1 MAISAAIM
9 GALSAFARNWVLTA
23 TETFDTNPAGKY
35 TIRSGSPTVAW
46 DSANARLQV
55 NNGASQGFVAW
66 DALGDYAGKVA
77 FEIDVLFS
85 SDNNGLKHFG
95 MFCDSGASGVN
106 GYRFANINADLRLS
120 RWSGSSETSI
130 GVFSTAT
137 SFTTGNTYTLRFE
150 RDTNN
155 NWTAYINGVKCPT
168 TLNNTTYNGV
178 RPGFFAY
185 GVDIYINELRVYR

>member
-9 GALSAFARNWVLTA
+9 GALGASARNWVLVA
-23 TETFDTNPAGKY
+23 TETFDTNPSGKY
-35 TIRSGSPTVAW
+35 TIRSGSPSVSW
-46 DSANARLQV
+46 DSANARLLV
-55 NNGASQGFVAW
+55 SNGETQGFVAW
-66 DALGDYAGKVA
+66 DALGNYAGKVA

-85 SDNNGLKHFG
+85 ADSQGLKHFG

-106 GYRFANINADLRLS
+106 GYRFSNINASLNMS
-120 RWSGSSETSI
+120 RWAGSSETSI
-130 GVFSTAT
+130 GVFNTAT
-137 SFTTGNTYTLRFE
+137 SFATGNTYTLRFE
-150 RDTNN
+150 RDTSN

-185 GVDIYINELRVYR
+185 GSTIYINELRVYQ